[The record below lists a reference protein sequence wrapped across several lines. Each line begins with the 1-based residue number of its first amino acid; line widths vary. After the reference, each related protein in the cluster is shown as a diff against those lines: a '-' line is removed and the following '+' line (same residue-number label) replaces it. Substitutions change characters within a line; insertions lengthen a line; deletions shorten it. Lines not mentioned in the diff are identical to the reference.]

1 MKLLPPMSTVY
12 QQLILLS
19 LVRTDIIPFSKGL
32 RKNQAFIMCKINT
45 VTFLFLGR
53 LDYLANLWHMF
64 LLIHLDTE
72 PVKPYAM
79 LDLIYRALSSVFFF
93 SFSFPFVFGKY
104 LNSLLTVQTQSLG
117 LFSTKYYFHLF
128 LKFQNILQGVY
139 NTLTCR
145 WLSIPMDN
153 ETDKTK
159 VMLINLFPENSYV
172 GVPMRQIVRQPREE
186 C

>member
-1 MKLLPPMSTVY
+1 
-12 QQLILLS
+12 
-19 LVRTDIIPFSKGL
+19 
-32 RKNQAFIMCKINT
+32 MCKINT

-79 LDLIYRALSSVFFF
+79 LDLIYWALSSVFF
-93 SFSFPFVFGKY
+93 SFSFPFVFGKS

-117 LFSTKYYFHLF
+117 LFSTKYFHLSV
-128 LKFQNILQGVY
+128 KSQNILQGVY
-139 NTLTCR
+139 NTLTCH
-145 WLSIPMDN
+145 WLSIPVDN

-186 C
+186 CWSYCTFLRKCLSWRYVP